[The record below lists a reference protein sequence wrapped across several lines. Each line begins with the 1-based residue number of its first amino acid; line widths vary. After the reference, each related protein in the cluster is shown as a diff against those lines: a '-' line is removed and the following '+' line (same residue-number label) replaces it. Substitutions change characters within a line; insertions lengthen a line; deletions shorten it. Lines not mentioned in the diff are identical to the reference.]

1 MDNPLLPSKS
11 SWPMTLL
18 AAVFRG
24 ACGLVLGGFVGVIAE
39 ELTIG
44 MLLARHFNS
53 SLHARLAVV
62 WLIAC
67 LVGGFTAGVCFP
79 RWLNERFRWICWGA
93 VIALAALMLLT
104 RLPLALIPAAQR
116 WSFFIPGIS
125 ARINFEEAGFISA
138 PGALLVGGF
147 LGWFFHRH
155 RHPEAPPDSP
165 AG

>member
-1 MDNPLLPSKS
+1 M
-11 SWPMTLL
+11 
-18 AAVFRG
+18 
-24 ACGLVLGGFVGVIAE
+24 GVPAE
-39 ELTIG
+39 QLTIG
-44 MLLARHFNS
+44 MLLARHFDS
-53 SLHARLAVV
+53 SQHARLAVI

-67 LVGGFTAGVCFP
+67 LVGGFVAGVCFQP

-138 PGALLVGGF
+138 PGALLCGGF
-147 LGWFFHRH
+147 LGWFFHRY
-155 RHPEAPPDSP
+155 RKLKEPRSESQESDC
-165 AG
+165 